1 MNPVNLTFPLL
12 PARNLPPKGTAGTKR
27 GIFGS
32 LRVRL
37 PLEPGQK
44 GDGPPF
50 PRQALFQTSAFPDK
64 CFSRQVLFQTGA
76 FPDRRFSRQALVQT
90 GARPDRRLSRQAHRP
105 AVLRTSKE
113 TGAASVGQVWLSTG
127 ACRAIVQSQPNCQIS
142 KSTLTKTNAASSA
155 WIRSFEAA

>member
-44 GDGPPF
+44 GNGPPF
-50 PRQALFQTSAFPDK
+50 PRQALFQTSPFPE
-64 CFSRQVLFQTGA
+64 
-76 FPDRRFSRQALVQT
+76 RRFSRKALF
-90 GARPDRRLSRQAHRP
+90 H
-105 AVLRTSKE
+105 
-113 TGAASVGQVWLSTG
+113 TG
-127 ACRAIVQSQPNCQIS
+127 ACPYGHIAPQ
-142 KSTLTKTNAASSA
+142 SSA
-155 WIRSFEAA
+155 PQKKRGLQVSGRSGSQRELAERSSSPNQTVKYQNRRLPKPMRPRARGFARL